1 MSGINPQSEPSFSII
16 SQGIRDLSFENILD
30 PTKHGSE
37 HPAIDIGIEASSKK
51 IDNGTFEVSL
61 KINVE
66 AKHDSKPLFLLS
78 LEYIGL
84 CKIENIQED
93 MISGLLMVQTPSLLF
108 PFARQIIANITSSS
122 GLPPLLLQPVD
133 FAALYH
139 SQQDNNQVA
148 GHA

>member
-1 MSGINPQSEPSFSII
+1 MSEVSIQSEPSFSII

-30 PTKHGSE
+30 LAGHGSE
-37 HPAIDIGIEASSKK
+37 HPAIDIGIEAGSKK
-51 IDNGTFEVSL
+51 IDKDLFEASL

-66 AKHDSKPLFLLS
+66 AKHENKTLFLLS

-84 CKIENIQED
+84 CKMENIQDD
-93 MISGLLMVQTPSLLF
+93 MIVGLLMIQTPTLLF
-108 PFARQIIANITSSS
+108 PFARQIIANITSNS

-139 SQQDNNQVA
+139 NQQANDQVA